1 MFLIH
6 HIMKRLL
13 TTLLIIGVVQVSF
26 GQLANTAHV
35 SSMGG
40 GIVSG
45 GNYESAVVVGDP
57 AASSN
62 VALSDDVA
70 SYAGFVPGSL
80 IVLSFG
86 LEKDSAVLAVL
97 YQELDGENWTDN
109 SGWLQSD
116 DIESWSGVTLDNQR
130 VVGLSL
136 PSNGLQNNLP
146 DIIRNLIKLDS
157 INVSDNELRKLPDL
171 TSMPNLSRL
180 NVAENRLGFESLIR
194 NLAIGEFDY
203 SPQKRIGFTK
213 NDTVPA
219 DSSFVLTATISGTNN
234 AYQWVFDDLP
244 DPVQAV
250 DVDGATTRE
259 LALSNLN
266 YENMGAYRLRATN
279 ESLPGLVLESR
290 NQNIWASTNVQ
301 GTVLADGSGTS
312 LTAGQVEIYRIYEGP
327 FELSDSAQ
335 LDNQGF
341 YQIEDVVLGDF
352 ILLVR
357 QDNELFPDVQQT
369 YYVSTPDWID
379 ADTLFLRSAADD
391 INIEMALKPDPDPVA
406 NGADVVGSVESDFA
420 DAVDEE
426 GNRINAR
433 RKVKRAACSIRRFV
447 PRGRDEQEEGEY
459 ELYAYVESDDDGNF
473 TFTDIDEGTYR
484 LNIEYPGV
492 PMDESSEIEFVVG
505 GDEENQVFEVAAVVT
520 EEGIVVKTTK
530 VLWSKKPFLK
540 NIRLFPNPTDGKMSA
555 EFLVYRKIDD
565 LFGTVRDIQGS
576 VLIRKELN
584 PSMGYQEMGVDLS
597 SYESGVYFLEFS
609 DSSGSFR
616 QLIKLRRK

>member
-1 MFLIH
+1 
-6 HIMKRLL
+6 MKRVL
-13 TTLLIIGVVQVSF
+13 TIMLIIGVVQVSS
-26 GQLANTAHV
+26 GQLVNTAHV
-35 SSMGG
+35 TSMGG
-40 GIVSG
+40 GIATG

-62 VALSDDVA
+62 IALGTDAA
-70 SYAGFVPGSL
+70 SYAGFIPGSL

-97 YQELDGENWTDN
+97 YRELGGENWLDN
-109 SGWLQSD
+109 SGWLETD
-116 DIESWSGVTLDNQR
+116 DIESWTGVTLDNQR

-146 DIIRNLIKLDS
+146 DIIRNLVKLDS
-157 INVSDNELRKLPDL
+157 INLSDNELRKLPDL

-597 SYESGVYFLEFS
+597 PYESGVYSLEFS

>member
-1 MFLIH
+1 M
-6 HIMKRLL
+6 
-13 TTLLIIGVVQVSF
+13 LIIGVVQVSS
-26 GQLANTAHV
+26 GQLVNTAHV
-35 SSMGG
+35 TSMGG

-45 GNYESAVVVGDP
+45 GDYQTAVVVGDP

-62 VALSDDVA
+62 IALSTDSDVA

-97 YQELDGENWTDN
+97 YQELGGDNWLDN
-109 SGWLQSD
+109 SGWLESD
-116 DIESWSGVTLDNQR
+116 DIESWTGVTLDNQR

-136 PSNGLQNNLP
+136 PSNGLQNDLP
-146 DIIRNLIKLDS
+146 GIIRNLIKLDS
-157 INVSDNELRKLPDL
+157 INLSDNELRKLPDL
-171 TSMPNLSRL
+171 TTMPSLTKL
-180 NVAENRLGFESLIR
+180 NVSENRLGFESLIK
-194 NLAIGEFDY
+194 NLAITEFEY
-203 SPQKRIGFTK
+203 SPQKRIGFTR

-219 DSSFVLTATISGTNN
+219 DSSFVLTADISGANN
-234 AYQWVFDDLP
+234 MYQWVFDDLP
-244 DPVQAV
+244 EPVDAV
-250 DVDGATTRE
+250 EVSGATTNQ
-259 LALSNLN
+259 LPLSNLN
-266 YENMGAYRLRATN
+266 YENMGAYRLTATN
-279 ESLPGLVLESR
+279 ENLPGLILETR

-301 GTVLADGSGTS
+301 GTVLADASDNA
-312 LTAGQVEIYRIYEGP
+312 LTDGQVEIYRIYDGP

-335 LDNQGF
+335 LDDQGF
-341 YQIEDVVLGDF
+341 YQIKDVVLGDF

-357 QDNELFPDVQQT
+357 QDPDIFPDVQQT
-369 YYVSTPDWID
+369 YYVSTPDWVA

-391 INIEMALKPDPDPVA
+391 IDIQMALKPDPDPVE
-406 NGADVVGSVESDFA
+406 NGADVLGSVESDFA
-420 DAVDEE
+420 EDVDEE

-447 PRGRDEQEEGEY
+447 PRGRDEQEDGEY

-473 TFTDIDEGTYR
+473 TFTDIEDGTYR

-492 PMDESSEIEFVVG
+492 PMDETSEIEFVVG
-505 GDEENQVFEVAAVVT
+505 GDEENQVFEVAATVT

-530 VLWSKKPFLK
+530 VLWSMKPFLK
-540 NIRLFPNPTDGKMSA
+540 NIQLFPNPTEGKMSA

-584 PSMGYQEMGVDLS
+584 PSMGYQQMSMDLS
-597 SYESGVYFLEFS
+597 AYESGVYFLEFS
-609 DSSGSFR
+609 DSAGSFR